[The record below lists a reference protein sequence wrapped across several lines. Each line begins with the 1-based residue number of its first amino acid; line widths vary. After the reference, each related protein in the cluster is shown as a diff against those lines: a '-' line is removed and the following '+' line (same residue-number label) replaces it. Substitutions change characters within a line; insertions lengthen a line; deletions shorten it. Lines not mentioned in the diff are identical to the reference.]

1 MSADKLTEARE
12 AAESSLGFK
21 IPDVVATSVL
31 WYARRKCE
39 LAEQPESYLLYET
52 ELTDYYMR
60 LAINL
65 KGEKQREQR
74 MREARNLREARNS
87 AVPGIDI

>member
-31 WYARRKCE
+31 WLYARRKCE
-39 LAEQPESYLLYET
+39 LAEQPESYLPLLYET

-74 MREARNLREARNS
+74 MREARNS

>member
-1 MSADKLTEARE
+1 MSADKLAEARQ
-12 AAESSLGFK
+12 AAETSLGFK

-39 LAEQPESYLLYET
+39 LAEQPESFLYET

-74 MREARNLREARNS
+74 MREARNS
-87 AVPGIDI
+87 AVPGTDI

>member
-1 MSADKLTEARE
+1 MSADKLAEARQ
-12 AAESSLGFK
+12 AAETSLGFK

-39 LAEQPESYLLYET
+39 LAEQPESYLPLLYET
-52 ELTDYYMR
+52 ELYYMR

-74 MREARNLREARNS
+74 MREARNS
-87 AVPGIDI
+87 AVPGTDI

>member
-21 IPDVVATSVL
+21 IPDVVATSIL
-31 WYARRKCE
+31 WYARRKCS
-39 LAEQPESYLLYET
+39 LAEQPESYLPLLYET
-52 ELTDYYMR
+52 ELTDHYMR
-60 LAINL
+60 LEINQ

-74 MREARNLREARNS
+74 ICEARNS
-87 AVPGIDI
+87 AVPGTDI

>member
-1 MSADKLTEARE
+1 MPISWQKHGRRRKQRWD
-12 AAESSLGFK
+12 SK

-39 LAEQPESYLLYET
+39 LAEQPESYLPLLYET

-74 MREARNLREARNS
+74 MREARNS

>member
-39 LAEQPESYLLYET
+39 LAEQPEIPSASVRNRADRLLY
-52 ELTDYYMR
+52 
-60 LAINL
+60 
-65 KGEKQREQR
+65 
-74 MREARNLREARNS
+74 
-87 AVPGIDI
+87 AVGNQPEGRKAT